1 MKCPICGYADSRV
14 IDSRPTE
21 EGAVLR
27 RRRHCDNCGARFT
40 THERVQSVP
49 LMVIKKDGRRE
60 EFNSDKLYGGIAK
73 ACNKRPVPT
82 GDITA
87 LVGQVESDLRGE
99 GTPEVS
105 AERVG
110 EIVMERLIHLD
121 EVAYVRF
128 ASVYQRFDDVR
139 RFAQLLER
147 IARRAR
153 RNSKNGASTHTH
165 HHLAASALSKADVE
179 PGKAEPDK
187 KNAIPQTNS

>member
-1 MKCPICGYADSRV
+1 MA
-14 IDSRPTE
+14 
-21 EGAVLR
+21 LR

-40 THERVQSVP
+40 THERIQHLP

-60 EFNSDKLYGGIAK
+60 EFNGDKLYSGLAK

-82 GDITA
+82 ADIAA
-87 LVGQVESDLRGE
+87 LVNEVESDLRRE
-99 GTPEVS
+99 GMLEVS
-105 AERVG
+105 SERVG

-153 RNSKNGASTHTH
+153 RQNGKSVVNSG
-165 HHLAASALSKADVE
+165 LSMEATTE
-179 PGKAEPDK
+179 DK
-187 KNAIPQTNS
+187 SNNKTTL